1 MDTLYTEVAGTTC
14 YVGGERG
21 IVTGLHREVRWGLV
35 GAFVKLDERDVMLY
49 VTLGLACGDR
59 GAWHEVAS
67 AREIDRD
74 EFDRINTLDVL
85 RREMGW
91 AA

>member
-1 MDTLYTEVAGTTC
+1 MDADTIYTEVSGTNC
-14 YVGGERG
+14 YVNGERG
-21 IVTGLHREVRWGLV
+21 VVTGLHREKWLL

-49 VTLGLACGDR
+49 VKLGNACGDR
-59 GAWHEVAS
+59 GSWHEVVS